1 MVNTESFKSNVN
13 RFSFTWWV
21 LANTVALPILLIPE
35 SVGEFLL
42 GIFAVMTDGMPVGVI
57 GYIIALIILAFSGFF
72 IGAWLG
78 FWQWLVLR
86 KQIPQIDKWVLRS
99 SIGVA
104 IGAPISWMVYG
115 AIFVSPIVNR
125 PDGIYFSFWY
135 GYLAFGIFLGLSVG
149 LSQWLAL
156 RRLFNKADLW
166 IVTLPIC
173 FTLGFAFADSFF
185 MPDLFNSLIQLIAG
199 KVATLI
205 PNELIHYDLFLIA
218 VINSIMALI
227 GIGLV
232 TGVLLDWLLRLSRK
246 QTSHER

>member
-42 GIFAVMTDGMPVGVI
+42 GIFAVMTDGMPIGVI

-156 RRLFNKADLW
+156 RRLFNKAELW

-173 FTLGFAFADSFF
+173 FTFGISFANFYMVTDRFVVPIHLLRERLSALFPEISNMQVLGFFAILS
-185 MPDLFNSLIQLIAG
+185 SL
-199 KVATLI
+199 T
-205 PNELIHYDLFLIA
+205 
-218 VINSIMALI
+218 ALI
-227 GIGLV
+227 GIGLI
-232 TGVLLDWLLRLSRK
+232 TGFLLDLLVRVQKKRK
-246 QTSHER
+246 EEM